1 MKLLMSTQ
9 FKKDLKRYQN
19 KPGKIAALKVVLNS
33 LSETGIIPDSYYPHP
48 LHGDF
53 KGYMECHVEGP
64 KNPPHHYL
72 FGINPLAQPL
82 HLCNVPA
89 AVGSLLYVRP
99 PYRRAPNYKL

>member
-1 MKLLMSTQ
+1 MRLLMSTQ

-53 KGYMECHVEGP
+53 KGYMECHVEGDMLLLWYDVD
-64 KNPPHHYL
+64 KQT
-72 FGINPLAQPL
+72 IKLARL
-82 HLCNVPA
+82 
-89 AVGSLLYVRP
+89 GSHSEIF
-99 PYRRAPNYKL
+99 

>member
-53 KGYMECHVEGP
+53 KGYMECHVEGDMLLLWYDRD
-64 KNPPHHYL
+64 KQT
-72 FGINPLAQPL
+72 IKLARL
-82 HLCNVPA
+82 
-89 AVGSLLYVRP
+89 GSHSEIF
-99 PYRRAPNYKL
+99 

>member
-1 MKLLMSTQ
+1 MSTQ

-53 KGYMECHVEGP
+53 KGYMECRVEGDMLLLWLDVD
-64 KNPPHHYL
+64 KQT
-72 FGINPLAQPL
+72 IKLARL
-82 HLCNVPA
+82 
-89 AVGSLLYVRP
+89 GSHSEIF
-99 PYRRAPNYKL
+99 

>member
-1 MKLLMSTQ
+1 MRLLMSTQ

-53 KGYMECHVEGP
+53 KGYMECHVEGDMLLLWLDVD
-64 KNPPHHYL
+64 KQT
-72 FGINPLAQPL
+72 IKLARL
-82 HLCNVPA
+82 
-89 AVGSLLYVRP
+89 GSHSEIF
-99 PYRRAPNYKL
+99 

>member
-1 MKLLMSTQ
+1 MSTQ

-53 KGYMECHVEGP
+53 KGYMECHVEGDMLLLWLDVD
-64 KNPPHHYL
+64 KQT
-72 FGINPLAQPL
+72 IKLARL
-82 HLCNVPA
+82 
-89 AVGSLLYVRP
+89 GSHSEIF
-99 PYRRAPNYKL
+99 

>member
-1 MKLLMSTQ
+1 MSTQ

-53 KGYMECHVEGP
+53 KGYMECHVEGDMLLLWLDVD
-64 KNPPHHYL
+64 KQTIKL
-72 FGINPLAQPL
+72 VRL
-82 HLCNVPA
+82 
-89 AVGSLLYVRP
+89 GSHSEIF
-99 PYRRAPNYKL
+99 

>member
-1 MKLLMSTQ
+1 MSTQ

-53 KGYMECHVEGP
+53 KGYMECHVEGDMLLLWYDRD
-64 KNPPHHYL
+64 KQT
-72 FGINPLAQPL
+72 IKLARL
-82 HLCNVPA
+82 
-89 AVGSLLYVRP
+89 GSHSEIF
-99 PYRRAPNYKL
+99 

>member
-1 MKLLMSTQ
+1 MRLLMSTQ

-53 KGYMECHVEGP
+53 KGYMECHVEGDMLLLWYDMD
-64 KNPPHHYL
+64 KQT
-72 FGINPLAQPL
+72 IKLARL
-82 HLCNVPA
+82 
-89 AVGSLLYVRP
+89 GSHSEIF
-99 PYRRAPNYKL
+99 

>member
-53 KGYMECHVEGP
+53 KGYMECHVEGDMLLLWYDMD
-64 KNPPHHYL
+64 KQT
-72 FGINPLAQPL
+72 IKLARL
-82 HLCNVPA
+82 
-89 AVGSLLYVRP
+89 GSHSEIF
-99 PYRRAPNYKL
+99 

>member
-1 MKLLMSTQ
+1 MSTQ

-53 KGYMECHVEGP
+53 KGYMECHVEGDMLLLWYDMD
-64 KNPPHHYL
+64 KQT
-72 FGINPLAQPL
+72 IKLARL
-82 HLCNVPA
+82 
-89 AVGSLLYVRP
+89 GSHSEIF
-99 PYRRAPNYKL
+99 

>member
-53 KGYMECHVEGP
+53 KGYMECHVEGDMLLLWLDVD
-64 KNPPHHYL
+64 KQT
-72 FGINPLAQPL
+72 IKLARL
-82 HLCNVPA
+82 
-89 AVGSLLYVRP
+89 GSHSEIF
-99 PYRRAPNYKL
+99 

>member
-1 MKLLMSTQ
+1 MRLLMSTQ

-53 KGYMECHVEGP
+53 KGYMECHVEGDMLLLWLDVD
-64 KNPPHHYL
+64 KQTIKL
-72 FGINPLAQPL
+72 VRL
-82 HLCNVPA
+82 
-89 AVGSLLYVRP
+89 GSHSEIF
-99 PYRRAPNYKL
+99 